1 MSALVYNTIRKF
13 VLNLNSQN
21 DNTVDL
27 KALKSQAQ
35 NNVVNIKLRS
45 TDITRDQRFW
55 DMAVPS

>member
-1 MSALVYNTIRKF
+1 MSALVYNTLRKF
-13 VLNLNSQN
+13 VLNLNSQD

-27 KALKSQAQ
+27 KVQ

>member
-13 VLNLNSQN
+13 VLNLNSQS
-21 DNTVDL
+21 DSAVGL
-27 KALKSQAQ
+27 KTLQSQAQ

-45 TDITRDQRFW
+45 TDITREQRFW